1 MRIDIFHPVNTQHYV
16 PRHYLSAWARRIT
29 KKDKNIDLIC
39 ARIKGDLKHD
49 IDTMTIGQA
58 EHFYGA
64 PSKLN
69 ETSEMK
75 GIHSDKKSTVR

>member
-1 MRIDIFHPVNTQHYV
+1 MKTKTMQTT
-16 PRHYLSAWARRIT
+16 SKATRRIAASIAIAT
-29 KKDKNIDLIC
+29 ALVTGGGNVTGTVPKYGVI
-39 ARIKGDLKHD
+39 
-49 IDTMTIGQA
+49 
-58 EHFYGA
+58 FGA